1 MKKYLVISIV
11 LVFVGVLVSCGT
23 RQTTSAYTP
32 MASLNGEWKIVEL
45 NGKSLNASETG
56 QTINFDIPRLAF
68 SGNAGCNRMSGNIEF
83 PTNTTNNNV
92 IKFLQVI
99 STRMACPDM
108 SGEQE
113 LFKVLDNIVR
123 YEASPAT
130 GKVIFYGM
138 DNTRIMVIER

>member
-1 MKKYLVISIV
+1 MKKYLLLSIV
-11 LVFVGVLVSCGT
+11 LVCVGVLVSCGS

-32 MASLNGEWKIVEL
+32 VANLNGEWKVVEL
-45 NGKSLNASETG
+45 NGKAVNAAETG
-56 QTINFDIPRLAF
+56 QTINFDIPRLTF
-68 SGNAGCNRMSGNIEF
+68 SGNAGCNRMSGSLELPNS
-83 PTNTTNNNV
+83 TTNNNL

-113 LFKVLDNIVR
+113 LFKVLDNVVR

-138 DNTRIMVIER
+138 DNSRIMAIER